1 MRNVRVLATDQRTD
15 NKVGDD
21 GKTVVST
28 FSTVTVETTPKM
40 AEEIAVAQ
48 TVGTLSLSLRSI
60 ADNAGELEDAIASG
74 SVSVPAGSDPKAE
87 RAMLLRLASQPSSG
101 ASSYVTGADVS
112 RYQRSTVPGKA
123 VASGGPGGSAQ
134 MMMPAGVPGGA
145 PAGAPSGAIASGP
158 VVRVARGNS
167 MTIVPVGGK

>member
-1 MRNVRVLATDQRTD
+1 
-15 NKVGDD
+15 
-21 GKTVVST
+21 
-28 FSTVTVETTPKM
+28 
-40 AEEIAVAQ
+40 
-48 TVGTLSLSLRSI
+48 
-60 ADNAGELEDAIASG
+60 
-74 SVSVPAGSDPKAE
+74 
-87 RAMLLRLASQPSSG
+87 
-101 ASSYVTGADVS
+101 VS

-134 MMMPAGVPGGA
+134 MMMPAGGPGGA